1 MFKQCA
7 VVTGLVLAS
16 FAPAYAQ
23 RAEVSGIF
31 GWTLSDGVEGDARL
45 AGDGNLYD
53 RVDPKDSVNWGFI
66 VGFNA
71 TDNLE
76 VGFQFG
82 QQLTTAEISGT
93 NTVELGDLT
102 INSYHPY
109 VAFNAAPP
117 DAKVRPYLMIGLGAT
132 NYGSVSFTGLRRS
145 GARDGQR
152 DAVLD
157 HLGRGRQ
164 GVPVAERRRTV
175 RHPVDPDLHQDRLG
189 GLVVRPL
196 LGLLRGGRRP
206 VRQPVAVQRRPHAAV
221 LVAARRR

>member
-1 MFKQCA
+1 MKFKQCA
-7 VVTGLVLAS
+7 VVIGLVLAS

-23 RAEVSGIF
+23 RAEVSGII
-31 GWTLSDGVEGDARL
+31 GWTLADGVEGDARL

-53 RVDPKDSVNWGFI
+53 RVDPKDSVNWGFL

-117 DAKVRPYLMIGLGAT
+117 DAKIRPYLMIGLGAT
-132 NYGSVSFTGLRRS
+132 NYGSVSFTGVGGQARETGS
-145 GARDGQR
+145 ETQFSTTWGAGVKVFPSPNVGARFGIQWTPTYIKTDSEGWWCDPYWGCYVVG
-152 DAVLD
+152 DA
-157 HLGRGRQ
+157 Q
-164 GVPVAERRRTV
+164 YAN
-175 RHPVDPDLHQDRLG
+175 QWQFNG
-189 GLVVRPL
+189 GIT
-196 LGLLRGGRRP
+196 LRF
-206 VRQPVAVQRRPHAAV
+206 
-221 LVAARRR
+221 